1 MPPWWIA
8 ITDMTDPER
17 EDQTVHADMSQ
28 IIAEDENEDYEA
40 EDDEAYGAE
49 L

>member
-1 MPPWWIA
+1 
-8 ITDMTDPER
+8 MTDTER
-17 EDQTVHADMSQ
+17 EDQTVHADISQ
-28 IIAEDENEDYEA
+28 IIAEDVNEDYEA